1 MKPTLILSLLTLAL
15 GGGYA
20 AHAAGFG
27 LPEALHSAVL
37 SKADATESRF
47 WRVDSDDHSESGDD
61 EGCGEDEDDDE
72 GGAACTDAANPA
84 PSGSMTPPSNGLFG
98 DGKAPIVKSN

>member
-20 AHAAGFG
+20 AHAAGLE
-27 LPEALHSAVL
+27 LPAALHNAVA
-37 SKADATESRF
+37 SSADATETQLF
-47 WRVDSDDHSESGDD
+47 RVDSDGHSESGDD
-61 EGCGEDEDDDE
+61 EGCGEDDDE
-72 GGAACTDAANPA
+72 GGATCNGAADPA
-84 PSGSMTPPSNGLFG
+84 PAGTTTPPSNGLFG

>member
-20 AHAAGFG
+20 AHAAGLN
-27 LPEALHSAVL
+27 LPAALHRAVA
-37 SKADATESRF
+37 SSTDATETQLL
-47 WRVDSDDHSESGDD
+47 RVDSDGHSESGDD
-61 EGCGEDEDDDE
+61 EGCDEDDDE
-72 GGAACTDAANPA
+72 GGAACGAPPA
-84 PSGSMTPPSNGLFG
+84 PTGSVTPPANGLFG